1 MMICVSAKRGS
12 ETDRIRMLYRIFHSA
27 SANLCLFGRAAANNR
42 RRCLWEDKCFL
53 SGTSY
58 LKAFVP
64 CRVSR
69 ACLVHWLKCHRDEQA
84 RGAGGQSSAQNE
96 NRGKGWKEK
105 KRERQRRLQDKNI
118 KLACGLS
125 NVKLGGGRYVWHW
138 FWNDL
143 IRADLLE
150 KLTSAFSFH

>member
-1 MMICVSAKRGS
+1 MMIRVSARRGP

-27 SANLCLFGRAAANNR
+27 SANLCLFGRAAAANNR

-58 LKAFVP
+58 LKAFVL

-84 RGAGGQSSAQNE
+84 RGARGQSSAQNE

-105 KRERQRRLQDKNI
+105 RERQRRLQDKSI
-118 KLACGLS
+118 RLACGLS
-125 NVKLGGGRYVWHW
+125 NVKPGRGEKSPDMSDIRLEMISLG
-138 FWNDL
+138 L
-143 IRADLLE
+143 IYL
-150 KLTSAFSFH
+150 KS